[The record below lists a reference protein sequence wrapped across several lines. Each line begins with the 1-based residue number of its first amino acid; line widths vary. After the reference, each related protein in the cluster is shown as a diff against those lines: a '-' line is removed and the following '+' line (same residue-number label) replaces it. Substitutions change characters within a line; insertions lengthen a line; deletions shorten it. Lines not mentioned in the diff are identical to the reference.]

1 MKTNGF
7 LLCILIL
14 FPGIFHAP
22 ALAQTPR
29 KFAFLIAIGDYPQ
42 DGGWQKIHASND
54 LGIIR
59 QALLNRGF
67 PAENILTLTESEAT
81 YAGILKTWEER
92 FVPKIRAGDVVYFQ
106 FSGHGQQVADDNG
119 DEADRFD
126 EAIVPYDSP
135 LRYEAGVYTGERLI
149 RDDKLNDLFT
159 ALRRKL
165 GPGGNLMV
173 VLDACHSGTGTRG
186 MTPARG
192 TDIPMADP
200 DFVKSTYKTA
210 PKNGDITQFGP
221 PEGVEQLAPMAAF
234 FGSAHNQ
241 LNFETRDAEGQ
252 LLGSLSYAL
261 SKVLSEAAPNT
272 SYRGL
277 FDRIRLE
284 MSSIA
289 PRQQPQA
296 EGTLDQEL
304 LGGRLLPKPAY
315 FSVSSANDNYRI
327 MVKAGSIQGLNEG
340 AVLGLYPPET
350 RDTTGKTPLALGTVK
365 QAFPFES
372 VVDLETAVPME
383 SAKKAW
389 VYVRE
394 QNFGALKLGVS
405 INLPDQNPVAQQLK
419 KEIAE
424 KYNQVFQQDMPP
436 EVFLIE
442 SGPNLL
448 LLGPGEIELESF
460 SKSQRPEQIV
470 EDIIDVLKGYTR
482 IKYLRQMETASPYL
496 NVTFELIPMKS
507 ERLPGNRVIEK
518 GPAPIESKLDT
529 QGILHFREGD
539 VFRIRVKNN
548 GRKAAYFSL
557 IDIQPDNVSTCLIPA
572 QNDLEETPAEFRV
585 APGEVFE
592 VPKPFQIAP
601 PYGMEVFKLFVTE
614 NPVDLRPIMN
624 TRGAGTKNPTESPL
638 EKLFKQTYLNNE
650 KEVQTR
656 GGKTANL
663 ASGSLHIYSH
673 TFIID
678 AEQ

>member
-7 LLCILIL
+7 LQL
-14 FPGIFHAP
+14 FLVLTLGICHAP
-22 ALAQTPR
+22 AQAQTQR

-42 DGGWQKIHASND
+42 EGGWQKIHASND

-81 YAGILKTWEER
+81 YEGILKTWNER

-106 FSGHGQQVADDNG
+106 YSGHGQQVADDNG
-119 DEADRFD
+119 DEADRYD

-135 LRYEAGVYTGERLI
+135 LKYEAGVYTGERLI
-149 RDDKLNDLFT
+149 RDDKLNELFT
-159 ALRRKL
+159 DLRRKL

-192 TDIPMADP
+192 TDIPMASP
-200 DFVKSTYKTA
+200 EYVKSTFKTA
-210 PKNGDITQFGP
+210 AAHGDITQFGP
-221 PEGVEQLAPMAAF
+221 PEGVTQLAPMAAF

-241 LNFETRDAEGQ
+241 LNFETRDEQGE

-261 SKVLSEAAPNT
+261 SKILSEASPNT

-315 FSVSSANDNYRI
+315 HNVKTANDDYQIIVN
-327 MVKAGSIQGLNEG
+327 AGTVQGLNEG
-340 AVLGLYPPET
+340 AVLALYPGDS
-350 RDTTGKTPLALGTVK
+350 RDTSKKLLATGTVK
-365 QAFPFES
+365 QAFPFEAT
-372 VVDLETAVPME
+372 VDLDQPVPME
-383 SAKKAW
+383 EAKKAW
-389 VYVRE
+389 VYVKE
-394 QNFGALKLGVS
+394 QNFGALKLGIS
-405 INLPDQNPVAQQLK
+405 INLPEQNPVAQQLK
-419 KEIAE
+419 KEITE
-424 KYNQVFQQDMPP
+424 KYKQVFQQDLPP
-436 EVFLIE
+436 EVFLID

-448 LLGPGEIELESF
+448 LLGPGEIELAAF
-460 SKSQRPEQIV
+460 SKNKQPDQIV
-470 EDIIDVLKGYTR
+470 EGILDVLKGYTR
-482 IKYLRQMETASPYL
+482 IKYLRQMEATSPYL
-496 NVTFELIPMKS
+496 NVTFELIPMKA

-518 GPAPIESKLDT
+518 GPIPLEEKLDE
-529 QGILHFREGD
+529 QGILHLQDGD
-539 VFRIRVKNN
+539 VFRIRVINN
-548 GRKAAYFSL
+548 GRKAAYFAL
-557 IDIQPDNVSTCLIPA
+557 IDIQPDNVSSCLIPGQDA
-572 QNDLEETPAEFRV
+572 QEETTAEFRV
-585 APGEVFE
+585 APGETFE
-592 VPKPFQIAP
+592 VPKPFQIGP
-601 PYGMEVFKLFVTE
+601 PAGMEVFKLFATD
-614 NPVDLRPIMN
+614 NPVDLRPVMN
-624 TRGAGTKNPTESPL
+624 SRGPVGHKDPAASPL
-638 EKLFKQTYLNNE
+638 ERLLNQTYLNDE
-650 KEVQTR
+650 KEIRTR
-656 GGKTANL
+656 GGRTVNL
-663 ASGSLHIYSH
+663 ASGSLHIYSY